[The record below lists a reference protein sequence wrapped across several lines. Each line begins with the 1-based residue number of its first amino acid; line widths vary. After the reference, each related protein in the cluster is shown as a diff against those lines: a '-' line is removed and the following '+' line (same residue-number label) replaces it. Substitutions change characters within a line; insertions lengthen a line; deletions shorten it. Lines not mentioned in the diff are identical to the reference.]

1 MVECFVFLRP
11 LGLRL
16 HIFQVAAVFIGTIV
30 GAGLASGREITQFF
44 TVYGVK
50 SFIGIILCGLFYIIM
65 GSLISKIGLDYSLSS
80 YSDVI
85 KKVSPNILGSF
96 TGIFTTLYLLS
107 SSSIILAKS
116 DRSHVVL

>member
-1 MVECFVFLRP
+1 MDSRLVFLRP

-107 SSSIILAKS
+107 SSSIIQVGS
-116 DRSHVVL
+116 